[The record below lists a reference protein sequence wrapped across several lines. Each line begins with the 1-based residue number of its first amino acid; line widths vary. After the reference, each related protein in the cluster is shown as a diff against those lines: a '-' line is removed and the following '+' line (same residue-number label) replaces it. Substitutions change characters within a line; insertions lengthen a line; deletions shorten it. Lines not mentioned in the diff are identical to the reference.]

1 MKRYICSETIFG
13 DPTGFFT
20 RDDAIEYIEEPLC
33 EQFPEIRGCRA
44 YIDQTDSGKYELS
57 VDIYTDDFEITAD
70 AVIDMRKIRKPADLG
85 KYLPMI
91 IEQYQKTKEDTWN

>member
-20 RDDAIEYIEEPLC
+20 RDDEIEYIEEPLC

-57 VDIYTDDFEITAD
+57 VDIYIDDFEITAD

-85 KYLPMI
+85 KYLPVI
-91 IEQYQKTKEDTWN
+91 VEKYQTEKDSWN